1 MKVLKKKWKRT
12 GMVLLAVFMMAFCL
26 PEAVGASEVTGET
39 VIEQGDGSDI
49 KEPEPEPGPEP
60 EKKAVERIAL
70 SHKSLTLQKGK
81 RAKLAAEVFPEDAHE
96 KSIIWKSSNT
106 QVATVADSGE
116 IKAKSKGTAVIT
128 AKAADGSGVSASC
141 KVTVRN
147 KFVTSIQLKEKKAS
161 VVVGQTV
168 KIVATAAPKN
178 ADMRSV
184 TYQSSDEKIA
194 TVSSKGTIKGVK
206 PGKAKITVTA
216 KDGSGKKAV
225 FSITVRKYQRDKKY
239 YPVTEEIK
247 LPSGGYSISTKNI
260 GLKVIR
266 VNKKLLHSSSD
277 RYTYRTKEAVKRF
290 QRKKGLKVT
299 GIVNKKTWLK
309 MGLSEKDWYNLG
321 TYRTPLKV
329 DEKSSRKDYTNAML
343 KTAAEYAKAGTA
355 YRVGC
360 SGKPGTYVDCSGLIY
375 QCLYSAGINPDTNIV
390 DHALAKYEYTSNYLS
405 RDSKLGKTVSYSRK
419 KPGDIVFY
427 CKSRGSV
434 VVHVGIYAGNGK
446 IYDAWPGIGVTKR
459 SIHIAKYRVSKIVRV
474 F

>member
-1 MKVLKKKWKRT
+1 M
-12 GMVLLAVFMMAFCL
+12 
-26 PEAVGASEVTGET
+26 
-39 VIEQGDGSDI
+39 
-49 KEPEPEPGPEP
+49 
-60 EKKAVERIAL
+60 
-70 SHKSLTLQKGK
+70 
-81 RAKLAAEVFPEDAHE
+81 
-96 KSIIWKSSNT
+96 
-106 QVATVADSGE
+106 
-116 IKAKSKGTAVIT
+116 
-128 AKAADGSGVSASC
+128 
-141 KVTVRN
+141 
-147 KFVTSIQLKEKKAS
+147 
-161 VVVGQTV
+161 
-168 KIVATAAPKN
+168 
-178 ADMRSV
+178 
-184 TYQSSDEKIA
+184 
-194 TVSSKGTIKGVK
+194 
-206 PGKAKITVTA
+206 
-216 KDGSGKKAV
+216 
-225 FSITVRKYQRDKKY
+225 
-239 YPVTEEIK
+239 
-247 LPSGGYSISTKNI
+247 
-260 GLKVIR
+260 IR

-309 MGLSEKDWYNLG
+309 MGLSEKDWYDLG